1 MARYC
6 KKPVV
11 IEAVQVLA
19 AVYNGK
25 TWNCLPFKC
34 DVLPQWLEDA
44 FANGTVSVHPSDRGY
59 ALLAIKAPE
68 GTMIAE
74 PGDWIIRG
82 VKGELYPCKP
92 DIFEFTYAAT
102 PNSVGLGLKTGA
114 QVEGSKPRSRKTKGS
129 KVRERARFIGTRPLK
144 VTMQLR
150 GQLVDVK
157 VVPAVST
164 TTHVNYQITITRAG
178 TVLHW
183 VPTRDEIEQIGRTV
197 AMHTELQISH

>member
-19 AVYNGK
+19 AVFNGK
-25 TWNCLPFKC
+25 TWNASPFKC

-44 FANGTVSVHPSDRGY
+44 FTNGTIAVHPSDRGY

-102 PNSVGLGLKTGA
+102 PNSVDSGVKTGR
-114 QVEGSKPRSRKTKGS
+114 QVEGSKPRSRKTKES
-129 KVRERARFIGTRPLK
+129 KARERALIGTRPLK

-164 TTHVNYQITITRAG
+164 TTHVNYQITISRAG

-197 AMHTELQISH
+197 AMHTELQSSH